1 LDLGIRGD
9 YMPNNID
16 RNEFEQ
22 YERRIDDKFENLN
35 DKINN
40 LPNIIED
47 KIKYQI
53 ADMKNTQIK
62 WFIGTLIVTLGLA
75 GRVFGLY

>member
-1 LDLGIRGD
+1 
-9 YMPNNID
+9 MPNNID

-22 YERRIDDKFENLN
+22 YERRIDEKFETLN

-47 KIKYQI
+47 KMKYQI

-62 WFIGTLIVTLGLA
+62 WFVGTILVTLGLA

>member
-1 LDLGIRGD
+1 
-9 YMPNNID
+9 MPNNID

-22 YERRIDDKFENLN
+22 YERRIDEKFETLN
-35 DKINN
+35 YKINN

-47 KIKYQI
+47 KMKYQI

-62 WFIGTLIVTLGLA
+62 WFVGTILVTLGLA

>member
-1 LDLGIRGD
+1 
-9 YMPNNID
+9 MPNNID

-22 YERRIDDKFENLN
+22 YERRIDEKFETLN

-47 KIKYQI
+47 KMKYQI
-53 ADMKNTQIK
+53 VDMKNTQIK
-62 WFIGTLIVTLGLA
+62 WFVGTILVTLGLA

>member
-1 LDLGIRGD
+1 
-9 YMPNNID
+9 MPINID

-22 YERRIDDKFENLN
+22 YEKRIDDKFENLN

-40 LPNIIED
+40 LPNIIEN

>member
-1 LDLGIRGD
+1 
-9 YMPNNID
+9 MPNNID

-22 YERRIDDKFENLN
+22 CERRIDEKFETLK

-47 KIKYQI
+47 KMKYQI

-62 WFIGTLIVTLGLA
+62 WFVGTILVKLGLA

>member
-1 LDLGIRGD
+1 
-9 YMPNNID
+9 MQHNID

-22 YERRIDDKFENLN
+22 YERRIDEKFETLN

-47 KIKYQI
+47 KMKYQI
-53 ADMKNTQIK
+53 ADMKK
-62 WFIGTLIVTLGLA
+62 GPFGPLFISAAAVDQAKPVLVYWPAT
-75 GRVFGLY
+75 R